1 MADQNLNRVSSSRL
15 LPSAAAASK
24 TRVGKARARNSWH
37 RRKEATVGYLLILPV
52 MICTTVFFFGPMA
65 YSFYWSFTTYNG
77 LAKPQWV
84 GLQNYI
90 DLLHDPLFRHA
101 CQNTAIFAILTMT
114 IGPALGLGSAL
125 LLDRQIRGR
134 AFFRAIY
141 FVPVTT
147 SLVVVATIWKMLLND
162 QGLFNQILS
171 VVGIPGHDWL
181 ADPSTALLSVC
192 AASIW
197 QGFGFETVI
206 FLAALQTV
214 PRELLEAAQVDGAG
228 ALRRFW
234 HVTLPALRPTVL
246 FVSVIGV
253 IGAFQVF
260 DQVFVMTQGG
270 PIESTTTVVYY
281 LVNQFRALDLG
292 HASAAAYFLV
302 FVLAIAS
309 ALQLRLGRRTS

>member
-1 MADQNLNRVSSSRL
+1 MADRGLS
-15 LPSAAAASK
+15 P
-24 TRVGKARARNSWH
+24 TRGGRSWH
-37 RRKEATVGYLLILPV
+37 RHKEAAVGYLLVLPV
-52 MICTTVFFFGPMA
+52 VLGTALFFFGPMA
-65 YSFYWSFTTYNG
+65 YSLFWSFTKYNG
-77 LAKPQWV
+77 LAEPEWV

-90 DLLHDPLFRHA
+90 DLLHDPLFLHA
-101 CQNTAIFAILTMT
+101 CRNTAIFAVVTMS

-125 LLDRQIRGR
+125 LLDRKIRGR
-134 AFFRAIY
+134 AFFRAVY

-162 QGLFNQILS
+162 QGLINHVLS
-171 VVGIPGHDWL
+171 AVGLPSHDWL
-181 ADPSTALLSVC
+181 ADPATALFAVC

-214 PRELLEAAQVDGAG
+214 PRELVEAAEVDGAG
-228 ALRRFW
+228 PVRRFW
-234 HVTLPALRPTVL
+234 HVTLPALRPTL
-246 FVSVIGV
+246 IFVSVIGV

-302 FVLAIAS
+302 IVLALAS
-309 ALQLRLGRRTS
+309 AAQLRLGRRTS

>member
-1 MADQNLNRVSSSRL
+1 MSEENLDRVPRSRSQPRAL
-15 LPSAAAASK
+15 AASTIQAGSRSA
-24 TRVGKARARNSWH
+24 TRSWH
-37 RRKEATVGYLLILPV
+37 RRKEAATGYLLILPV
-52 MICTTVFFFGPMA
+52 LVCTTVFFFGPMA
-65 YSFYWSFTTYNG
+65 YSFFWSFTTYNG
-77 LAKPQWV
+77 LTEPQWV
-84 GLQNYI
+84 GLQNYV

-101 CQNTAIFAILTMT
+101 CQNTAIFAVVTMT

-125 LLDRQIRGR
+125 LLDRKIRARG
-134 AFFRAIY
+134 FFRAIY

-147 SLVVVATIWKMLLND
+147 SLVVVATIWKMLMND
-162 QGLFNQILS
+162 QGLFNHLLS
-171 VVGIPGHDWL
+171 LVGIPGHDWL
-181 ADPSTALLSVC
+181 ADPTTALFAVC

-228 ALRRFW
+228 PLRRFW
-234 HVTLPALRPTVL
+234 HVTLPALRPTLL
-246 FVSVIGV
+246 FVSVVGV

-302 FVLAIAS
+302 VVLAIAS
-309 ALQLRLGRRTS
+309 LKLVIT